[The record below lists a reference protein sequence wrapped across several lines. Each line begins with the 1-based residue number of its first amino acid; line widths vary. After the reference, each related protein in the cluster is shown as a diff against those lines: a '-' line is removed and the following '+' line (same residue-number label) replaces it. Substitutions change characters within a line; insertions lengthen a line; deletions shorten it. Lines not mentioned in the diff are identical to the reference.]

1 MSTKPVFMSYTK
13 GDIVTFLVLMV
24 VAFLVIPVTI
34 QTDYW
39 YTSILIPWLC
49 LALAAIGQQIV
60 MGYAGQLALGAAGFM
75 AAGAFACFNLVL
87 RVPEFPFF
95 VSLGLSGLIAAA
107 FGILFGLPSL
117 RVRGIYLMV
126 ATLASQFFIIWMI
139 DKFGWFK
146 NYDTSGIITA
156 QDIVIFGKPFTSP
169 MEMFLVIVV
178 VVTLLTLLAVNMA
191 RGSTGRNWMAVRDMD
206 IAAESMGISLLKT
219 KLQAFAISAFY
230 CGVAGA
236 LFAFTYL
243 KSLEPVAF
251 DIKLSFKILFMV
263 ILGGLGTIKGAFIG
277 AAFILLFPVLL
288 NSIGNNVFHGAID
301 ATIISATEQVVF
313 GVLIILF
320 MIHEPLGMAKFWDN
334 LKQQILGKL
343 SSKGGG
349 PRDRETLSGQAS

>member
-1 MSTKPVFMSYTK
+1 MSNKPVFLSYSK
-13 GDIVTFLVLMV
+13 GDIINFVILMV
-24 VAFLVIPVTI
+24 LAFLVIPLTI
-34 QTDYW
+34 TTDYW

-75 AAGAFACFNLVL
+75 AAGAFACFNLIL

-156 QDIVIFGKPFTSP
+156 QDIVIFGKSFTSP

-178 VVTLLTLLAVNMA
+178 VVTVLTILAINMA
-191 RGSTGRNWMAVRDMD
+191 RGSTGRNWMSVRDMD
-206 IAAESMGISLLKT
+206 IAAESMGISLLRT

-313 GVLIILF
+313 GVLIIVF
-320 MIHEPLGMAKFWDN
+320 MIYEPLGMAKLWDN
-334 LKQQILGKL
+334 IKQRIVRKWSPGAKGQRDQDAL
-343 SSKGGG
+343 SRQVS
-349 PRDRETLSGQAS
+349 

>member
-1 MSTKPVFMSYTK
+1 MNANTVFMGYTRS
-13 GDIVTFLVLMV
+13 DLANFVVALVVALVIIPMV
-24 VAFLVIPVTI
+24 VK
-34 QTDYW
+34 TDYW
-39 YTSILIPWLC
+39 YSSILIPWLC

-60 MGYAGQLALGAAGFM
+60 MGYTGQLAVGAAGFM
-75 AAGAFACFNLVL
+75 AAGAFACFNLIL
-87 RVPEFPFF
+87 RVPYLPFP
-95 VSLGLSGLIAAA
+95 VALALSGLIAAA
-107 FGILFGLPSL
+107 FGVLFGLPSL

-169 MEMFLVIVV
+169 LEMYLVVVV
-178 VVTLLTLLAVNMA
+178 VVTVLTVLAVNMT

-206 IAAESMGISLLKT
+206 IAAESMGISLLRT
-219 KLQAFAISAFY
+219 KLQAFAISAFF

-263 ILGGLGTIKGAFIG
+263 ILGGLGTINGAFIG
-277 AAFILLFPVLL
+277 AAFILLFPVVL
-288 NSIGNNVFHGAID
+288 NSIGNNLFHGAID

-313 GVLIILF
+313 GALIILF
-320 MIHEPLGMAKFWDN
+320 MIYEPLGMAKLWENIKHKVHSRFSPKPD
-334 LKQQILGKL
+334 LPRQQ
-343 SSKGGG
+343 
-349 PRDRETLSGQAS
+349 TT

>member
-1 MSTKPVFMSYTK
+1 MTNNKIFMEYNKS
-13 GDIVTFLVLMV
+13 DIINFLLLMLIALVL
-24 VAFLVIPVTI
+24 IPITVKSG
-34 QTDYW
+34 YW
-39 YTSILIPWLC
+39 YSSILIPWLC
-49 LALAAIGQQIV
+49 LALASIGQQIV

-75 AAGAFACFNLVL
+75 AAGAFACYNLIL
-87 RVPEFPFF
+87 RIPDIPFF
-95 VSLGLSGLIAAA
+95 VALVLSGFIAAA

-126 ATLASQFFIIWMI
+126 ATLASQFFIVWMI

-146 NYDTSGIITA
+146 NYDSSGIITA
-156 QDIVIFGKPFTSP
+156 QDIVIMGKSFTSP
-169 MEMFLVIVV
+169 LEMYLVIVF
-178 VVTLLTLLAVNMA
+178 VVTVLTLLAINMA

-206 IAAESMGISLLKT
+206 IAAESMGISLLRT

-263 ILGGLGTIKGAFIG
+263 ILGGLGTISGAFIG

-301 ATIISATEQVVF
+301 ATIISSIEQVVF
-313 GVLIILF
+313 GVLIIIF
-320 MIHEPLGMAKFWDN
+320 MIYEPLGMAKLWDN
-334 LKQQILGKL
+334 IKLKFK
-343 SSKGGG
+343 KK
-349 PRDRETLSGQAS
+349 

>member
-1 MSTKPVFMSYTK
+1 MKSNKIFMEYTK
-13 GDIVTFLVLMV
+13 NDLINFLLLMIVSLLI
-24 VAFLVIPVTI
+24 IPITVKSG
-34 QTDYW
+34 YW
-39 YTSILIPWLC
+39 YSSILIPWLC
-49 LALAAIGQQIV
+49 LALASIGQQIV

-75 AAGAFACFNLVL
+75 AAGAFACYNLIL
-87 RVPEFPFF
+87 RVPDIPFF
-95 VSLGLSGLIAAA
+95 VALALSGLIAAA

-126 ATLASQFFIIWMI
+126 ATLASQFFIVWMI

-146 NYDTSGIITA
+146 NYDSSGIITA
-156 QDIVIFGKPFTSP
+156 QDIVIMGKSFTSP
-169 MEMFLVIVV
+169 LEMYLVIVF
-178 VVTLLTLLAVNMA
+178 VVTVLTLLAINMA

-206 IAAESMGISLLKT
+206 IAAESMGISLLRT

-263 ILGGLGTIKGAFIG
+263 ILGGLGTINGAFIG

-301 ATIISATEQVVF
+301 ATIISSIEQVVF
-313 GVLIILF
+313 GVLIIIF
-320 MIHEPLGMAKFWDN
+320 MIYEPLGMAKLWDN
-334 LKQQILGKL
+334 IRLKFK
-343 SSKGGG
+343 KK
-349 PRDRETLSGQAS
+349 

>member
-1 MSTKPVFMSYTK
+1 MNDKPVFMDYKKS
-13 GDIVTFLVLMV
+13 DIINFCLLMV
-24 VAFLVIPVTI
+24 LAFVVIPLTI
-34 QTDYW
+34 QSGYW
-39 YTSILIPWLC
+39 YSSILIPWLC

-75 AAGAFACFNLVL
+75 AAGAFACFNLIL
-87 RVPEFPFF
+87 RVPDIPFF
-95 VSLGLSGLIAAA
+95 VALVFSGLIAAA
-107 FGILFGLPSL
+107 FGVIFGLPSL

-126 ATLASQFFIIWMI
+126 ATLASQFFIVWMI

-156 QDIVIFGKPFTSP
+156 QDIVIMGKSFTSP
-169 MEMFLVIVV
+169 MEMYFVIVIVV
-178 VVTLLTLLAVNMA
+178 TVLTLLAINMA

-219 KLQAFAISAFY
+219 KLQAFAICAFY

-263 ILGGLGTIKGAFIG
+263 ILGGLGTISGAFIG
-277 AAFILLFPVLL
+277 AAFILLFPVFL
-288 NSIGNNVFHGAID
+288 NSVGNNIFHGAID
-301 ATIISATEQVVF
+301 ATIISSIEQVVF
-313 GVLIILF
+313 GVLIIVF
-320 MIHEPLGMAKFWDN
+320 MIYEPLGMAKFWEN
-334 LKQQILGKL
+334 IKRKILVYR
-343 SSKGGG
+343 SSK
-349 PRDRETLSGQAS
+349 S

>member
-1 MSTKPVFMSYTK
+1 MNRNHVFLGCTRS
-13 GDIVTFLVLMV
+13 DLVNFAALLVIALGVIPMV
-24 VAFLVIPVTI
+24 V
-34 QTDYW
+34 QSDYW
-39 YTSILIPWLC
+39 YSSILIPWLC
-49 LALAAIGQQIV
+49 LALAAVGQQIV

-75 AAGAFACFNLVL
+75 AAGAFACFNLLL
-87 RVPEFPFF
+87 RVPGIPFP
-95 VSLGLSGLIAAA
+95 VALMVSGLIAAA

-156 QDIVIFGKPFTSP
+156 QDIVIFGKPFTTP
-169 MEMFLVIVV
+169 LEMYLVV
-178 VVTLLTLLAVNMA
+178 VVVVAVLTILAINMT
-191 RGSTGRNWMAVRDMD
+191 RGSTGRSWMAVRDMD
-206 IAAESMGISLLKT
+206 IAAESMGISLLRT
-219 KLQAFAISAFY
+219 KLQAFAISAFF

-263 ILGGLGTIKGAFIG
+263 ILGGLGTINGAFIG
-277 AAFILLFPVLL
+277 AAFILLFPVIL
-288 NSIGNNVFHGAID
+288 NSIGNNVFHGAVD

-313 GVLIILF
+313 GALIIVF
-320 MIHEPLGMAKFWDN
+320 MIYEPLGMAKLWENIKHRFRF
-334 LKQQILGKL
+334 KRAPKVEFPMQQ
-343 SSKGGG
+343 
-349 PRDRETLSGQAS
+349 TT

>member
-1 MSTKPVFMSYTK
+1 MTNNKIFMEYNKS
-13 GDIVTFLVLMV
+13 DIINFLLLMLIALVL
-24 VAFLVIPVTI
+24 IPITVKSG
-34 QTDYW
+34 YW
-39 YTSILIPWLC
+39 YSSILIPWLC
-49 LALAAIGQQIV
+49 LALASIGQQIV

-75 AAGAFACFNLVL
+75 AAGAFACYNLIL
-87 RVPEFPFF
+87 RIPDIPFF
-95 VSLGLSGLIAAA
+95 VALVLSGLIAAA

-126 ATLASQFFIIWMI
+126 ATLASQFFIVWMI

-146 NYDTSGIITA
+146 NYDSSGIITA
-156 QDIVIFGKPFTSP
+156 QDIVIMGKSFTSP
-169 MEMFLVIVV
+169 MEMYLVIVF
-178 VVTLLTLLAVNMA
+178 VVTILTLLAVNMA

-206 IAAESMGISLLKT
+206 IAAESMGISLLRT

-263 ILGGLGTIKGAFIG
+263 ILGGLGTINCAFIG

-288 NSIGNNVFHGAID
+288 NSVGNNVFHGAID
-301 ATIISATEQVVF
+301 ATIISSIEQVVF
-313 GVLIILF
+313 GVLIIVF
-320 MIHEPLGMAKFWDN
+320 MIYEPLGMAKLWEN
-334 LKQQILGKL
+334 LKFKL
-343 SSKGGG
+343 KKN
-349 PRDRETLSGQAS
+349 D

>member
-1 MSTKPVFMSYTK
+1 MSNKPVFLGYSQ
-13 GDIVTFLVLMV
+13 GDIVNFFILMI
-24 VAFLVIPVTI
+24 VAFGVIPVVI

-39 YTSILIPWLC
+39 YSSILIPWLC
-49 LALAAIGQQIV
+49 LALAAIGQQVV
-60 MGYAGQLALGAAGFM
+60 MGYAGQLAVGAAGFM
-75 AAGAFACFNLVL
+75 AAGAFACYNLIL
-87 RVPEFPFF
+87 RVPDLPFF
-95 VSLGLSGLIAAA
+95 GALALSGLIAAA

-156 QDIVIFGKPFTSP
+156 QDIVIFGKPFTTP
-169 MEMFLVIVV
+169 MEMYLVIVV
-178 VVTLLTLLAVNMA
+178 VVTVLTIMALNMA

-243 KSLEPVAF
+243 KSMEPVAF

-263 ILGGLGTIKGAFIG
+263 ILGGLGTISGAFIG

-301 ATIISATEQVVF
+301 ATIISSIELVVF
-313 GVLIILF
+313 GVLIIVF
-320 MIHEPLGMAKFWDN
+320 MIYEPLGMAKLWEN
-334 LKQQILGKL
+334 LRNRMRPKSSPLTDL
-343 SSKGGG
+343 S
-349 PRDRETLSGQAS
+349 PQRES

>member
-1 MSTKPVFMSYTK
+1 MKSNKIFMEYTK
-13 GDIVTFLVLMV
+13 NDLINFLLLMIVSLLI
-24 VAFLVIPVTI
+24 IPITVKSG
-34 QTDYW
+34 YW
-39 YTSILIPWLC
+39 YSSILIPWLC
-49 LALAAIGQQIV
+49 LALASIGQQIV

-75 AAGAFACFNLVL
+75 AAGAFACYNLIL
-87 RVPEFPFF
+87 RVPDIPFF
-95 VSLGLSGLIAAA
+95 VALALSGLIAAA

-126 ATLASQFFIIWMI
+126 ATLASQFFIVWMI

-146 NYDTSGIITA
+146 NYDSSGIITA
-156 QDIVIFGKPFTSP
+156 QDIVIIGKSFTSP
-169 MEMFLVIVV
+169 LEMYLVIVF
-178 VVTLLTLLAVNMA
+178 VVTVLTLLAINMA

-206 IAAESMGISLLKT
+206 IAAESMGISLLRT

-263 ILGGLGTIKGAFIG
+263 ILGGLGTISGAFIG

-301 ATIISATEQVVF
+301 ATIISSIEQVVF
-313 GVLIILF
+313 GVLIIIF
-320 MIHEPLGMAKFWDN
+320 MIYEPLGMAKLWDN
-334 LKQQILGKL
+334 IRLKFKR
-343 SSKGGG
+343 K
-349 PRDRETLSGQAS
+349 

>member
-1 MSTKPVFMSYTK
+1 MKSNKIFMEYTK
-13 GDIVTFLVLMV
+13 NDLINFLLLMIIS
-24 VAFLVIPVTI
+24 LLIIPITVKSG
-34 QTDYW
+34 YW
-39 YTSILIPWLC
+39 YSSILIPWLC
-49 LALAAIGQQIV
+49 LALASIGQQIV

-75 AAGAFACFNLVL
+75 AAGAFACYNLIL
-87 RVPEFPFF
+87 RVPDIPFF
-95 VSLGLSGLIAAA
+95 VALALSGLIAAA

-126 ATLASQFFIIWMI
+126 ATLASQFFIVWMI

-146 NYDTSGIITA
+146 NYDSSGIITA
-156 QDIVIFGKPFTSP
+156 QDIVIMGKSFTSP
-169 MEMFLVIVV
+169 LEMYLVIVF
-178 VVTLLTLLAVNMA
+178 VVTILTFLAINMA

-206 IAAESMGISLLKT
+206 IAAESMGISLLRT

-263 ILGGLGTIKGAFIG
+263 ILGGLGTISGAFIG

-301 ATIISATEQVVF
+301 ATIISSIEQVVF
-313 GVLIILF
+313 GVLIIIF
-320 MIHEPLGMAKFWDN
+320 MIYEPLGMAKLWDN
-334 LKQQILGKL
+334 IRLKFK
-343 SSKGGG
+343 K
-349 PRDRETLSGQAS
+349 R

>member
-1 MSTKPVFMSYTK
+1 MIQKTTSIGYNKNDVTSFLALMILAFA
-13 GDIVTFLVLMV
+13 IVPLVV
-24 VAFLVIPVTI
+24 KA
-34 QTDYW
+34 DYW
-39 YTSILIPWLC
+39 YSSILIPWLC

-60 MGYAGQLALGAAGFM
+60 MGFAGQLALGAAGFM
-75 AAGAFACFNLVL
+75 AAGAFACFNFVL
-87 RVPEFPFF
+87 RVPDIPFF
-95 VSLGLSGLIAAA
+95 GALILSGLVAAA
-107 FGILFGLPSL
+107 FGVLFGLPSL

-126 ATLASQFFIIWMI
+126 ATLASQFFIVWMI

-169 MEMFLVIVV
+169 MEMYFVIVV
-178 VVTLLTLLAVNMA
+178 VVTVLTILAINMA

-219 KLQAFAISAFY
+219 KLQAFAICAFY

-263 ILGGLGTIKGAFIG
+263 ILGGLGTINGAFIG
-277 AAFILLFPVLL
+277 AADRK
-288 NSIGNNVFHGAID
+288 S
-301 ATIISATEQVVF
+301 VV
-313 GVLIILF
+313 
-320 MIHEPLGMAKFWDN
+320 
-334 LKQQILGKL
+334 
-343 SSKGGG
+343 
-349 PRDRETLSGQAS
+349 

>member
-1 MSTKPVFMSYTK
+1 MTFTQ
-13 GDIVTFLVLMV
+13 GDIVNFVILMV
-24 VAFLVIPVTI
+24 AAFLLLPNFVTSE
-34 QTDYW
+34 YW

-60 MGYAGQLALGAAGFM
+60 MGYAGQLSLGAAGFM
-75 AAGAFACFNLVL
+75 AAGAFACFNLIL
-87 RVPEFPFF
+87 RVPGIPFP
-95 VSLGLSGLIAAA
+95 VALILSGLVAAA

-156 QDIVIFGKPFTSP
+156 QDIVIFGKEFTSP
-169 MEMFLVIVV
+169 QEMFMVVVV
-178 VVTLLTLLAVNMA
+178 VVTVLTLLAMNMA
-191 RGSTGRNWMAVRDMD
+191 RGSTGRSWMAVRDVD
-206 IAAESMGISLLKT
+206 IAAESMGISLLRT

-251 DIKLSFKILFMV
+251 DIKLSFEILFMV
-263 ILGGLGTIKGAFIG
+263 ILGGLGTINGAFIG

-288 NSIGNNVFHGAID
+288 NSVGNNLFHGAID

-313 GVLIILF
+313 GVLIIVF
-320 MIHEPLGMAKFWDN
+320 MIYEPLGIARLWEN
-334 LKQQILGKL
+334 IKQRFTRSGKV
-343 SSKGGG
+343 SPEAVRSGSGG
-349 PRDRETLSGQAS
+349 PV

>member
-1 MSTKPVFMSYTK
+1 MSSKTIFMDYTK
-13 GDIVTFLVLMV
+13 SDIINFALVMV
-24 VAFLVIPVTI
+24 VAFVVIPFTVHSG
-34 QTDYW
+34 YW
-39 YTSILIPWLC
+39 YSSILIPWLC

-75 AAGAFACFNLVL
+75 AAGAFACFNLIL
-87 RVPEFPFF
+87 RVPDIPFF
-95 VSLGLSGLIAAA
+95 VALVFSGLIAAA
-107 FGILFGLPSL
+107 FGVLFGLPSL

-126 ATLASQFFIIWMI
+126 ATLASQFFIVWMI

-156 QDIVIFGKPFTSP
+156 QDIVIMGKSFTSP
-169 MEMFLVIVV
+169 LEMYLVIVV
-178 VVTLLTLLAVNMA
+178 VVTVLTLLAINMA

-219 KLQAFAISAFY
+219 KLQAFAICAFY

-263 ILGGLGTIKGAFIG
+263 ILGGLGTINGAFIG

-288 NSIGNNVFHGAID
+288 NSVGNNIFHGAID
-301 ATIISATEQVVF
+301 ATIISSIEQVVF
-313 GVLIILF
+313 GVLIIVF
-320 MIHEPLGMAKFWDN
+320 MIYEPLGMAKLWENIKKKIQSYF
-334 LKQQILGKL
+334 
-343 SSKGGG
+343 
-349 PRDRETLSGQAS
+349 A

>member
-1 MSTKPVFMSYTK
+1 MKGNSIFMGYSK
-13 GDIVTFLVLMV
+13 SDISNFVVLMV
-24 VAFLVIPVTI
+24 LAFLVIPFTVKSG
-34 QTDYW
+34 YW
-39 YTSILIPWLC
+39 YSSILIPWLC

-75 AAGAFACFNLVL
+75 AAGAFACFNLIL
-87 RVPEFPFF
+87 RVPDIPFF
-95 VSLGLSGLIAAA
+95 VALIFSGLIAAA
-107 FGILFGLPSL
+107 FGVLFGLPSL

-126 ATLASQFFIIWMI
+126 ATLASQFFIVWMI

-156 QDIVIFGKPFTSP
+156 QDITIMGKSFTSP
-169 MEMFLVIVV
+169 MEMYLVIVV
-178 VVTLLTLLAVNMA
+178 VVTVLTVLAINMA

-263 ILGGLGTIKGAFIG
+263 ILGGLGTINGAFIG

-288 NSIGNNVFHGAID
+288 NSVGNNVFHGAID
-301 ATIISATEQVVF
+301 ATIISSIEQVVF
-313 GVLIILF
+313 GVLIIVF
-320 MIHEPLGMAKFWDN
+320 MIYEPLGMAKLWDN
-334 LKQQILGKL
+334 IMRRFR
-343 SSKGGG
+343 SPS
-349 PRDRETLSGQAS
+349 

>member
-1 MSTKPVFMSYTK
+1 MKSQPMIMSFSR
-13 GDIVTFLVLMV
+13 GDVTNFVMLMV
-24 VAFLVIPVTI
+24 IGLAVIPLLV

-39 YTSILIPWLC
+39 YSSILIPWLC
-49 LALAAIGQQIV
+49 LSLAAIGQQIV

-75 AAGAFACFNLVL
+75 AAGAFALFNLEL
-87 RVPEFPFF
+87 RLPWMPFPINLMF
-95 VSLGLSGLIAAA
+95 SGMIAAA
-107 FGILFGLPSL
+107 FGIIFGLPSL

-156 QDIVIFGKPFTSP
+156 QNIVIFGKEFTTP
-169 MEMFLVIVV
+169 LEMYLVVLVV
-178 VVTLLTLLAVNMA
+178 VAFLTILAVNMT

-219 KLQAFAISAFY
+219 KLQAFAISAFF

-243 KSLEPVAF
+243 KSMEPVAF
-251 DIKLSFKILFMV
+251 DIKLSFRILFMV

-277 AAFILLFPVLL
+277 AAFILLFPVVL
-288 NSIGNNVFHGAID
+288 NTVGNEVFHGMVD
-301 ATIISATEQVVF
+301 ATIISSIELVVF

-320 MIHEPLGMAKFWDN
+320 MIYEPLGMAKMWEGIKARFRKNQDS
-334 LKQQILGKL
+334 GVGAT
-343 SSKGGG
+343 SASK
-349 PRDRETLSGQAS
+349 A